1 MDLQLKDRVYLV
13 TGGARG
19 LGRATAD
26 ALVADGAR
34 VVLSGRNA
42 DQILV
47 VDDGRI
53 VQRGTHSQLLSQGGL
68 YADLYRTQF
77 VDDLHPVV
85 AP

>member
-1 MDLQLKDRVYLV
+1 MDLELKDRVYLV

-42 DQILV
+42 ESLDAAV
-47 VDDGRI
+47 
-53 VQRGTHSQLLSQGGL
+53 
-68 YADLYRTQF
+68 ADARRRRPWPSWPTT
-77 VDDLHPVV
+77 PTR
-85 AP
+85 ARRPG